1 MVVTVR
7 IQDGRERHGFVIR
20 RDLRRRSDKY
30 PTYNCTGDWGNLG
43 ENMDLL
49 EMLFGLDLL

>member
-7 IQDGRERHGFVIR
+7 IQDGQERHDFVTR
-20 RDLRRRSDKY
+20 RGLRRRSDRY
-30 PTYNCTGDWGNLG
+30 PTYNCTGVWGNLG
-43 ENMDLL
+43 ENRDLL